1 VSQLAIHVEQLGKRY
16 RLGAL
21 HSGSGKKLM
30 RQLMGKGKVLHDED
44 FWALRDVNL
53 ELPVG
58 GTLGIVGGN
67 GAGKST
73 LLKVLSRIT
82 TPTTGRAL
90 VRGRM
95 ASLLEVG
102 TGFHAELTG
111 RENVFLNGTIL
122 GMRKA
127 EVARKFDEIVEFA
140 GVRKFIDTPV
150 KRYSSG
156 MYVRL
161 AFAVAAHLEPD
172 VLIVDE
178 VLAVGDAAFQQK
190 CLGRMNAA
198 AREGR
203 TVLFVSHNMAAVR
216 NLCQQGLWLKG
227 GQVRANGPA
236 DAVIREYLSDVE
248 NANSDSVLP
257 TGCLFREAAD
267 DSRAQLLQVDLL
279 DADGAGA
286 SSVRT
291 LADARFRIRFRVA
304 EEFPAFSVELSLATE
319 DGVGVVLSK
328 SDDHGL
334 RLQPAPGVWELECAI
349 PALPLA
355 AGNYSVGVMLAVPR
369 LERLW
374 HRTNIGKL
382 KITEH
387 DVYASGYPPRADKQ
401 LVVTRT
407 DWTTVVE
414 A

>member
-1 VSQLAIHVEQLGKRY
+1 
-16 RLGAL
+16 
-21 HSGSGKKLM
+21 
-30 RQLMGKGKVLHDED
+30 
-44 FWALRDVNL
+44 
-53 ELPVG
+53 
-58 GTLGIVGGN
+58 
-67 GAGKST
+67 
-73 LLKVLSRIT
+73 
-82 TPTTGRAL
+82 
-90 VRGRM
+90 
-95 ASLLEVG
+95 
-102 TGFHAELTG
+102 
-111 RENVFLNGTIL
+111 
-122 GMRKA
+122 
-127 EVARKFDEIVEFA
+127 
-140 GVRKFIDTPV
+140 
-150 KRYSSG
+150 
-156 MYVRL
+156 
-161 AFAVAAHLEPD
+161 
-172 VLIVDE
+172 
-178 VLAVGDAAFQQK
+178 
-190 CLGRMNAA
+190 
-198 AREGR
+198 
-203 TVLFVSHNMAAVR
+203 
-216 NLCQQGLWLKG
+216 
-227 GQVRANGPA
+227 VRANGPA